1 MTKLDNQDR
10 AAQLWCLPQHGNKEM
25 DVDFAQSIAQALD
38 AAEQRG
44 RDEVLLEPCREGA
57 PKDSAGV
64 DRYPCHCCL
73 KCKLSEAEAK
83 HLNRE
88 SELLKTITK
97 ERTIALD
104 SQARLAEMEKVLE
117 VSRDTIQQSADA
129 MINHSCEIHPKQKNE
144 VNWYELRCKQRT
156 ALAAIAKSRASGG
169 EPAQTKENT

>member
-104 SQARLAEMEKVLE
+104 SQARLAEMEKVVE
-117 VSRDTIQQSADA
+117 AAKEECVEKCGYGGCGGQPETV
-129 MINHSCEIHPKQKNE
+129 K
-144 VNWYELRCKQRT
+144 
-156 ALAAIAKSRASGG
+156 ALAALAKS
-169 EPAQTKENT
+169 KENKL